1 MSMPHHHPPARRI
14 GAVPPQGEP
23 PQVLDR
29 RIGDFIREQRALT
42 AVQVDQILEHQR
54 RHRIRFGEAAVA
66 LRLATADDV
75 LRALAQQFHYPC
87 APPEGAEFHP
97 ELVAASDPFG
107 EHAEAFRELRSQLL
121 MGVLAPQHRGRALA
135 VVSADAGDGRSTLAA
150 NLAVSFSQLGARTL
164 LVDADMRTPRQH
176 RLFDIPDEAGLSG
189 LLAGRP
195 NERAIH
201 AVPFLPSLHVLPVG
215 AVPPNPLEL
224 VQRPAFALLLQELLA
239 RFDHVV
245 VDTPAAAHGADARVL
260 AARCGAALVVGRRGA
275 TRMKPLQALLDQLG
289 KGQAASAGVV
299 LNPH

>member
-1 MSMPHHHPPARRI
+1 MSLSFHEQPRRF
-14 GAVPPQGEP
+14 GHALGGGDTA
-23 PQVLDR
+23 QVVER
-29 RIGDFIREQRALT
+29 RIGDFIREQRALSN
-42 AVQVDQILEHQR
+42 AQVEQILEHQR
-54 RHRIRFGEAAVA
+54 RHRMRFGEAAVA
-66 LRLATADDV
+66 LKLATSEDV

-97 ELVAASDPFG
+97 ELMAASDPFG
-107 EHAEAFRELRSQLL
+107 DHAEAFRELRSQLL

-135 VVSADAGDGRSTLAA
+135 VVSPDAGDGRSTLAA

-201 AVPFLPSLHVLPVG
+201 AVPFLPSLNVLPVG
-215 AVPPNPLEL
+215 ALPPNPLEL
-224 VQRPAFALLLQELLA
+224 IQRPAFPLLMQELLA

-260 AARCGAALVVGRRGA
+260 ASRCGAALVVGRRGA
-275 TRMKPLQALLDQLG
+275 TRMKAIHGLLDQLA
-289 KGQAASAGVV
+289 KGQAVSAGVV
-299 LNPH
+299 LNAH